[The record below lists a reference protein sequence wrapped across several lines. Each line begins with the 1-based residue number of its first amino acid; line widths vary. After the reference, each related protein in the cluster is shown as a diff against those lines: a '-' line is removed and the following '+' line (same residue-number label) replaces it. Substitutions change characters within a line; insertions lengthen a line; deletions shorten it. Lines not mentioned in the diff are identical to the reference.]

1 MKPITFLVAITTVAV
16 VLSTARATSSP
27 GTWQPIKNPN
37 DFRIRM
43 VAEYAVFMHNFKTEF
58 KHPLRLVDVDSGSIH
73 QFKNGVIYTLIVSAA
88 QADNLS
94 SKGSLYQTAVRVS
107 LDRTAGGLIYFM
119 PVM

>member
-16 VLSTARATSSP
+16 VLSTVGATSSSSI

-58 KHPLRLVDVDSGSIH
+58 KYPLRLVSVDKGSIQ
-73 QFKNGVIYTLIVSAA
+73 QFKGGLIYTLIVSAA
-88 QADNLS
+88 PVDNLS
-94 SKGSLYQTAVRVS
+94 SKG
-107 LDRTAGGLIYFM
+107 
-119 PVM
+119 